1 MTPKV
6 TGTRSEFDDH
16 DCCTGLAYAATR
28 HMDRVVT
35 TLLENIIA
43 VNNQTEW
50 RVSVSQPTKLRHSP
64 PLTRAPL
71 R

>member
-16 DCCTGLAYAATR
+16 DCCTGLALAYAATM

-35 TLLENIIA
+35 TPLESIIA
-43 VNNQTEW
+43 VDDRAEW
-50 RVSVSQPTKLRHSP
+50 RVRVSQPTKLRHS
-64 PLTRAPL
+64 RH
-71 R
+71 